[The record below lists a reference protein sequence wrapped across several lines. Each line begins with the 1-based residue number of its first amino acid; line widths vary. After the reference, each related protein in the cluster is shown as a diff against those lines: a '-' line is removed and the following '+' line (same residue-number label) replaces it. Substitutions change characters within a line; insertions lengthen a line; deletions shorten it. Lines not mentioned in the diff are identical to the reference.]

1 MNQKELID
9 LLLKFSSIE
18 VSKELKE
25 KREIIENFFEN
36 ASDEK
41 IKEILYEEFNRISE
55 RIFEEMEREKTL

>member
-1 MNQKELID
+1 MKQKELID

-25 KREIIENFFEN
+25 KREIVENFFEN

>member
-1 MNQKELID
+1 MKQKELID